1 MKCVF
6 LFESVHQ
13 VMKAEK
19 SLKGRG
25 FSIDIIPV
33 PREISSDCGVAIE
46 LPWEDREGALSVLE
60 GRSIS
65 ISELYVR
72 DQEGRF
78 EKENKVGHSF
88 EK

>member
-1 MKCVF
+1 MKCVL
-6 LFESVHQ
+6 LFPSVHQ

-19 SLKGRG
+19 FLKGRG

-60 GRSIS
+60 GSSIS
-65 ISELYVR
+65 ILEHYVR

-78 EKENKVGHSF
+78 EKENKMRHSL